1 MNAAAGLP
9 TRVITRYGSMLALS
23 GMLAGCA
30 GIPDLGPK
38 PQPHTLTQLQ
48 STRSLPGAGQAWAEQ
63 QWWKRY
69 GDDQLDQM
77 MDEALANSPDLA
89 TAQARLLKAEGYAQA
104 AGAGLLPGV
113 DLNLS
118 STRLK
123 QSYNNGVPK
132 ALSPQGFNSAS
143 RAALDFS
150 YEIDFWGKNRD
161 LLAAATSEL
170 EAAQAETAQ
179 SRLMLTSA
187 IAAGYAQ
194 LASLHAERDAA
205 EKAVQVRRDSLELL
219 KDRQW
224 HGLETL
230 GSVEQAQSRR
240 AAAEADLIAA
250 DEAISLQRNSLAA
263 LLGGGPDRG
272 LAIHRPTVDLSR
284 PQALPAT
291 LQAELIS
298 RRPDLTSARLRVE
311 AAAKRINVARAG
323 FFPNV
328 NLTAYVGGQSLGAI
342 DLQTKSGSGIAGI
355 GPAINLPIFR
365 GGQLQGEYRAARA
378 DYDAAVANYNQTL
391 IQALR
396 EVADAV
402 TRQRTLEPQLW
413 QRQAALASAKEAY
426 RVANDRYRGG
436 LANYLTVLNAEDSV
450 IDTRRVLTKLQSQ
463 QFMQDIAL
471 IKALG
476 GGYRDAGI

>member
-1 MNAAAGLP
+1 MARCGA
-9 TRVITRYGSMLALS
+9 MLAL
-23 GMLAGCA
+23 GGALAGCA
-30 GIPDLGPK
+30 AIPDLGPK
-38 PQPHTLTQLQ
+38 PQLRETAA
-48 STRSLPGAGQAWAEQ
+48 SASSRSLSGAGQNWADQ
-63 QWWKRY
+63 QWWTRY
-69 GDDQLDQM
+69 HDVQLDQM
-77 MDEALANSPDLA
+77 MSEALAHSPDLA
-89 TAQARLLKAEGYAQA
+89 TAQARLLKSEGYAQT
-104 AGAGLLPGV
+104 AGASLLPGV
-113 DLNLS
+113 DLNA
-118 STRLK
+118 STSRLK

-132 ALSPQGFNSAS
+132 ALAPQGFNSAS

-150 YEIDFWGKNRD
+150 YEIDFWGKNRAQ
-161 LLAAATSEL
+161 LAAATSEL
-170 EAAQAETAQ
+170 EAARAEAAQ

-187 IAAGYAQ
+187 IATGYAQ
-194 LASLHAERDAA
+194 LAGLYADRDAA
-205 EKAVQVRRDSLELL
+205 EKAVQVRRNSVELL

-230 GSVEQAQSRR
+230 GSVEQAESRR
-240 AAAEADLIAA
+240 AASEADLIAA

-263 LLGGGPDRG
+263 LLGAGPDRG
-272 LAIHRPTVDLSR
+272 LTIRRPTVDLSH

-291 LQAELIS
+291 VQAELIG
-298 RRPDLTSARLRVE
+298 RRPDLASARLRAE
-311 AAAKRINVARAG
+311 AAARRIDVARAG

-328 NLTAYVGGQSLGAI
+328 NLTAYAGGQSLGAF
-342 DLQTKSGSGIAGI
+342 DLLAKSGSGIAGI

-365 GGQLQGEYRAARA
+365 GGQLQGEYRVARA
-378 DYDAAVANYNQTL
+378 DYDAAVASYNQTL

-413 QRQAALASAKEAY
+413 QRKAALEAAQEAY

-450 IDTRRVLTKLQSQ
+450 IDTRRVLTDLQSQ

-476 GGYRDAGI
+476 GGYRAASL